1 MWGEG
6 RANAK
11 TLPGEL
17 CRWQCSPGSGCET
30 VSLCALRRLTVAKQ
44 RDSANG
50 YLASLLEARSKVM
63 ITLDIR
69 ANR

>member
-17 CRWQCSPGSGCET
+17 YRRQCSPGSGCET
-30 VSLCALRRLTVAKQ
+30 VSLCALRRLTVAKR
-44 RDSANG
+44 RDSADS

>member
-1 MWGEG
+1 MLT
-6 RANAK
+6 RA
-11 TLPGEL
+11 
-17 CRWQCSPGSGCET
+17 GCET

-50 YLASLLEARSKVM
+50 YLASLLEARSKVI

>member
-1 MWGEG
+1 MQKHSPVSCAGG
-6 RANAK
+6 NAH
-11 TLPGEL
+11 
-17 CRWQCSPGSGCET
+17 RGSGCET